1 MTRVINKKKFL
12 QMSYLRTKE
21 GFPQRWE
28 RNAEAENL
36 LWIELIFATKLISE
50 TLKIWQSNGIELESC
65 AKGSSSEKNDYNNK
79 GKNHNIKSWK
89 AASDSSQSFEKS

>member
-1 MTRVINKKKFL
+1 MKKFL

-21 GFPQRWE
+21 GFPQRRE

-50 TLKIWQSNGIELESC
+50 TLKI
-65 AKGSSSEKNDYNNK
+65 
-79 GKNHNIKSWK
+79 
-89 AASDSSQSFEKS
+89 